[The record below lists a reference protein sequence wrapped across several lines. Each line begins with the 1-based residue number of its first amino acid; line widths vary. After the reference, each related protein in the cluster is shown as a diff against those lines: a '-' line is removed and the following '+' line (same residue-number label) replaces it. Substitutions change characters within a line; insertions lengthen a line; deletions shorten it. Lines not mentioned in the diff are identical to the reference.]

1 MPPEMMRIESGSAMT
16 ASAKAGPEISQ
27 EIFLR
32 NYLFRPPRGII
43 TEPDTEAGEPSL
55 EQPFSDSSGLQET
68 FQKEHMRRA
77 LQARLAIALQPQKQ
91 PPPIIQVSQEQ
102 IASSQ
107 EAEEVERVIFSTT
120 TLIESVS
127 PEAAR
132 RLSGHESTVQA
143 VCSLAKEEAQAR
155 GLSLLKIEVR
165 PAWSHEYDE
174 RTGIVID
181 VEIRAS
187 SDERFSYWDA
197 VGERLNEL
205 AESVPSEERCFLND
219 EVSLIVNRS

>member
-1 MPPEMMRIESGSAMT
+1 MPPEMLQVKSGSATT
-16 ASAKAGPEISQ
+16 ASAKTVLEVSQ

-32 NYLFRPPRGII
+32 NYLFQPHRGII

-55 EQPFSDSSGLQET
+55 EQYFSDSSGLQET
-68 FQKEHMRRA
+68 LQKERMRRA

-107 EAEEVERVIFSTT
+107 EAEGVERVIFSTT

-143 VCSLAKEEAQAR
+143 VCSLAKEEARAR

-197 VGERLNEL
+197 VCERLSRLEDLLPPQEQRFLQDQAFFVVNEG
-205 AESVPSEERCFLND
+205 
-219 EVSLIVNRS
+219 